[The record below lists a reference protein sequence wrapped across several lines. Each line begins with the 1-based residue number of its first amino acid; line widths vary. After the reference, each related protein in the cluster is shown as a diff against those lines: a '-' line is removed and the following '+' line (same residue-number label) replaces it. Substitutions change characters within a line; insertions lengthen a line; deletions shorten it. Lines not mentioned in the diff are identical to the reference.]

1 MTSKTVLIIFLTNN
15 GEVLIEYDANCTID
29 HMLDIFLSK
38 TNSIPDK
45 DPAKILFISKS
56 RLLNS
61 KKYLHQTILQLKL
74 HNNDLIKI
82 TDTRNIVGGN
92 K

>member
-15 GEVLIEYDANCTID
+15 GEVPIDYDANCTID

-45 DPAKILFISKS
+45 NPDKISFMSKN
-56 RLLNS
+56 RVLNS
-61 KKYLHQTILQLKL
+61 KKYLHQTILQLNLK
-74 HNNDLIKI
+74 NNDPIKI
-82 TDTRNIVGGN
+82 IDTSNIVGGN